1 MRNWKQL
8 FIKTYS
14 LWVLTLLT
22 ACGTTNIYECQLVAK
37 GTQPSDM
44 TYYVVPADSSL
55 LPTPEFMEY
64 ADYLKRYLNLNE
76 YVESDAANATLR
88 IEFEYTLGNPV
99 SRKTTVA
106 TTEYGQPGLPGVPPQ
121 PSANAVKVSSK
132 GVTLNIDNPEATFA
146 ALQQKQLESKSGI
159 KNNEKKDDKKSAPPA
174 VPLPTRT
181 TYVTEESSVIP
192 LRVVIRAFDNNTHKL
207 VWRVLA
213 KDELE
218 DTDDIHLVMPWL
230 LVCAVENAGENSNGE
245 STVTLKDKPDVR
257 ATYGL
262 IWPY

>member
-1 MRNWKQL
+1 MKDWKQL
-8 FIKTYS
+8 LVKTIS
-14 LWVLTLLT
+14 ICGLVLHT
-22 ACGTTNIYECQLVAK
+22 ACGTTNIYECQLIAK
-37 GTQPSDM
+37 GSKPSST

-64 ADYLKRYLNLNE
+64 ADYLRHYLNLND
-76 YVESDAANATLR
+76 YVESNAANATLR
-88 IEFEYTLGNPV
+88 IEFEYTLGNPI
-99 SRKTTVA
+99 SRKTTVT
-106 TTEYGQPGLPGVPPQ
+106 TTEYGQPGIPGVPPQ

-132 GVTLNIDNPEATFA
+132 GLTLNIDNPEATFA

-159 KNNEKKDDKKSAPPA
+159 KNNEKKAAPPVA
-174 VPLPTRT
+174 PLPTRT
-181 TYVTEESSVIP
+181 TYVTDESSVIP